1 MAVAVVYIF
10 RVGDEISVSDSS
22 ESKTRKGEKFD
33 INFFTFAK
41 GLARLAVNAVCVY
54 LWCIRIFLGIR
65 QEFPTLASPRF
76 LCREIATGA
85 LLRCMLFSL

>member
-1 MAVAVVYIF
+1 MAVVVVYIF

-41 GLARLAVNAVCVY
+41 GAGSSGGQCCLRFPLVY
-54 LWCIRIFLGIR
+54 PN
-65 QEFPTLASPRF
+65 FP
-76 LCREIATGA
+76 GY
-85 LLRCMLFSL
+85 